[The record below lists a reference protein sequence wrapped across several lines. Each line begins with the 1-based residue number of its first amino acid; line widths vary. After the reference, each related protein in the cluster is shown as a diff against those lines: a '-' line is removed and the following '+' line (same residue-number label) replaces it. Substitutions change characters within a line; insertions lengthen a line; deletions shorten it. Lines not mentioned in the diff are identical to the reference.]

1 MEDFLSTNSESYSNC
16 PSFPNG
22 WHSFPRYIPSLE
34 ASGPCIA
41 CSLHQTKAICS
52 PSSNNLLWPQAIPK
66 FIIFDC
72 KTQAWSYG
80 EYYRLCKCPCE
91 LLESTWMA
99 SPKAIFKEA
108 EHLVFMR
115 GKGGAV
121 FLGIP
126 SDKDR
131 YLYVALAL
139 LLRSQPKQFFI
150 FSGFPAVE

>member
-1 MEDFLSTNSESYSNC
+1 
-16 PSFPNG
+16 
-22 WHSFPRYIPSLE
+22 
-34 ASGPCIA
+34 
-41 CSLHQTKAICS
+41 
-52 PSSNNLLWPQAIPK
+52 
-66 FIIFDC
+66 
-72 KTQAWSYG
+72 
-80 EYYRLCKCPCE
+80 
-91 LLESTWMA
+91 MA

-108 EHLVFMR
+108 EHLVFTR

-131 YLYVALAL
+131 YLYIALAL